1 MQNLKGLTFK
11 QLRAL
16 QAVAEHGTIAMAA
29 DMLSLSSPAVHNQLK
44 LLEENVGIPLLD
56 RDTTGQFQPTQ
67 EGRILIDAF
76 EKAWGALSR
85 AADDI
90 EAVRRGA
97 AGRVVLGVVSTGK
110 YFAPG
115 IVARLKDLH
124 PEIEIRLIVGNRNEI
139 IAGLE
144 AERIDIAVMGR
155 PPRQPDVTAEPLGPH
170 PHVLIAK
177 PDHPLVGAGKARKT
191 DILAQHFLMREEGSG
206 TRILAMRYLD
216 RLGQGAVYDF
226 TEMDSNETIKQS
238 VIAGLGVALLS
249 AHTLIDEL
257 GSGRLATIQA
267 EGLPIMRYWF
277 VLHRSQQRLTG
288 AMQVVWNEIRG
299 HAQEMIRSEEVA
311 EAIAGRAGH

>member
-1 MQNLKGLTFK
+1 MQNLKALTFK

-16 QAVAEHGTIAMAA
+16 TAVAEYGTIAAAA
-29 DMLSLSSPAVHNQLK
+29 DTLSLSSPAVHSQLK
-44 LLEENVGIPLLD
+44 LLEENVGVPMID
-56 RDTTGQFQPTQ
+56 RDVSGQFHATQ
-67 EGRILIDAF
+67 EGQILIDAF

-85 AADDI
+85 AAEDI
-90 EAVRRGA
+90 DAVRRGA
-97 AGRVVLGVVSTGK
+97 AGRVMLGVVSTGK

-139 IAGLE
+139 IEGLE
-144 AERIDIAVMGR
+144 AEKIDIAVMGR
-155 PPRQPDVTAEPLGPH
+155 PPRQPDVTAQSLGPH

-177 PDHPLVGAGKARKT
+177 PDHLLVGAGKVRKA

-206 TRILAMRYLD
+206 TRILTMRYLD
-216 RLGQGAVYDF
+216 RLGQGKVYDF
-226 TEMDSNETIKQS
+226 TEMGSNETIKQS

-249 AHTLIDEL
+249 AHTVIDEL
-257 GSGRLATIQA
+257 RSGRLAIIQA

-288 AMQVVWNEIRG
+288 AMQVVWDEIRT
-299 HAQEMIRSEEVA
+299 HATEMIRSEEVA
-311 EAIAGRAGH
+311 AAISD

>member
-1 MQNLKGLTFK
+1 MQNLKALTFK

-16 QAVAEHGTIAMAA
+16 TAVAEHGTIAAAA
-29 DMLSLSSPAVHNQLK
+29 DTLSLSSPAVHSQLK
-44 LLEENVGIPLLD
+44 LLEENVGVPLID
-56 RDTTGQFQPTQ
+56 RDVSGQFHATQ
-67 EGRILIDAF
+67 EGQILIDAF

-85 AADDI
+85 AAEDI
-90 EAVRRGA
+90 DAVRRGA
-97 AGRVVLGVVSTGK
+97 AGRVMLGVVSTGK

-139 IAGLE
+139 IEGLE
-144 AERIDIAVMGR
+144 AEKIDIAVMGR
-155 PPRQPDVTAEPLGPH
+155 PPRQPDVTAQSLGPH

-177 PDHPLVGAGKARKT
+177 PDHPLVGAGKVRKA

-206 TRILAMRYLD
+206 TRILTMRYLD
-216 RLGQGAVYDF
+216 RLGQGKVYDF
-226 TEMDSNETIKQS
+226 TEMGSNETIKQS

-249 AHTLIDEL
+249 AHTVIDEL
-257 GSGRLATIQA
+257 RSGRLAIIQA

-288 AMQVVWNEIRG
+288 AMQVVWDEIRT
-299 HAQEMIRSEEVA
+299 HATEMIRSEEVA
-311 EAIAGRAGH
+311 AAISD

>member
-1 MQNLKGLTFK
+1 MQNLKALTFK

-16 QAVAEHGTIAMAA
+16 EAVVEHGTIAAA
-29 DMLSLSSPAVHNQLK
+29 AEALSLSSPAVHSQLK
-44 LLEENVGIPLLD
+44 LLEENFGVPLLD
-56 RDTTGQFQPTQ
+56 RDVTGHFQATQ
-67 EGRILIDAF
+67 EGRILIGSF
-76 EKAWGALSR
+76 EKAWGALRR
-85 AADDI
+85 AAEDI

-115 IVARLKDLH
+115 IVARLKGLH

-139 IAGLE
+139 IEGLE

-155 PPRQPDVTAEPLGPH
+155 PPRQPDVTALPLGPH

-177 PDHPLVGAGKARKT
+177 PDHPLVGAGKVRKA
-191 DILAQHFLMREEGSG
+191 DILSQHFLMREEGSG

-216 RLGQGAVYDF
+216 RLGQGKEYEF

-249 AHTLIDEL
+249 AHTAIDEL
-257 GSGRLATIQA
+257 ESGRLAIIQA
-267 EGLPIMRYWF
+267 EGLPIMRHWF
-277 VLHRSQQRLTG
+277 VLHRSEQRLTG
-288 AMQVVWNEIRG
+288 VMQTVWDDICGNARG
-299 HAQEMIRSEEVA
+299 MIRTEEVA
-311 EAIAGRAGH
+311 AAIAE

>member
-1 MQNLKGLTFK
+1 MQNLKALTFK

-16 QAVAEHGTIAMAA
+16 TAVAEQGTIAAAA
-29 DMLSLSSPAVHNQLK
+29 DTLSLSSPAVHSQLK
-44 LLEENVGIPLLD
+44 LLEENVGVPMID
-56 RDTTGQFQPTQ
+56 RDVSGQFHATQ
-67 EGRILIDAF
+67 EGQILIDAF

-85 AADDI
+85 AAEDI
-90 EAVRRGA
+90 DAVRRGA
-97 AGRVVLGVVSTGK
+97 AGRVMLGVVSTGK

-139 IAGLE
+139 IEGLE
-144 AERIDIAVMGR
+144 AEKIDIAVMGR
-155 PPRQPDVTAEPLGPH
+155 PPRQPDVTAQSLGPH

-177 PDHPLVGAGKARKT
+177 PDHPLVGAGKVRKA

-206 TRILAMRYLD
+206 TRILTMRYLD
-216 RLGQGAVYDF
+216 RLGQGKVYDF
-226 TEMDSNETIKQS
+226 TEMGSNETIKQS

-249 AHTLIDEL
+249 AHTVIDEL
-257 GSGRLATIQA
+257 RSGRLAIIQA

-288 AMQVVWNEIRG
+288 AMQVVWDEIRT
-299 HAQEMIRSEEVA
+299 HATEMIRSEEVA
-311 EAIAGRAGH
+311 AAISD

>member
-1 MQNLKGLTFK
+1 MQNLKALTFK

-16 QAVAEHGTIAMAA
+16 TAVAEYGTIAAAA
-29 DMLSLSSPAVHNQLK
+29 DTLSLSSPAVHSQLK
-44 LLEENVGIPLLD
+44 LLEENVGVPMID
-56 RDTTGQFQPTQ
+56 RDVSGQFHATQ
-67 EGRILIDAF
+67 EGQILIDAF

-85 AADDI
+85 AAEDI
-90 EAVRRGA
+90 DAVRRGA
-97 AGRVVLGVVSTGK
+97 AGRVMLGVVSTGK

-139 IAGLE
+139 IEGLE
-144 AERIDIAVMGR
+144 AEKIDIAVMGR
-155 PPRQPDVTAEPLGPH
+155 PPRQPDVTAQSLGPH

-177 PDHPLVGAGKARKT
+177 PDHPLVGAGKVRKA

-206 TRILAMRYLD
+206 TRILTMRYLD
-216 RLGQGAVYDF
+216 RLGQGKVYDF
-226 TEMDSNETIKQS
+226 TEMGSNETIKQS

-249 AHTLIDEL
+249 AHTVIDEL
-257 GSGRLATIQA
+257 RSGRLAIIQA

-288 AMQVVWNEIRG
+288 AMQVVWDEIRT
-299 HAQEMIRSEEVA
+299 HATEMIRSEEVA
-311 EAIAGRAGH
+311 AAISD

>member
-1 MQNLKGLTFK
+1 MRNLKGLTFK

-16 QAVAEHGTIAMAA
+16 EAVVEHGTIAAAA
-29 DMLSLSSPAVHNQLK
+29 DVLSLSSPAVHSQLK
-44 LLEENVGIPLLD
+44 LLEDNSGVPLVE
-56 RDTTGQFQPTQ
+56 RDLSGQFQATQ

-85 AADDI
+85 AAEDI

-139 IAGLE
+139 IEGLE

-155 PPRQPDVTAEPLGPH
+155 PPRQPDVTAQPLGPH

-177 PDHPLVGAGKARKT
+177 PDHPLVGAGKVRKA

-206 TRILAMRYLD
+206 TRILTMRYLD
-216 RLGQGAVYDF
+216 RLGQGKVYDF
-226 TEMDSNETIKQS
+226 TEMGSNETIKQS

-249 AHTLIDEL
+249 AHTVIDEL
-257 GSGRLATIQA
+257 CSGRLAIIRA
-267 EGLPIMRYWF
+267 EGLPIMRHWF

-288 AMQVVWNEIRG
+288 AMQVVWDEIRT
-299 HAQEMIRSEEVA
+299 HAQDMIRSEEVA
-311 EAIAGRAGH
+311 EAITD